1 MTSLQIPE
9 HGSTAL
15 ADVIIVAADTLAACR
30 VVIVC
35 IVVVDSPW
43 VSVVVIV
50 RIVVVDAPTASDCG
64 IRALDEPLKVAL
76 GLLD

>member
-1 MTSLQIPE
+1 ME
-9 HGSTAL
+9 HDHS
-15 ADVIIVAADTLAACR
+15 R
-30 VVIVC
+30 
-35 IVVVDSPW
+35 SPW